1 MKEFK
6 RIISLAM
13 VLILCVG
20 LLPVNQNLLKAEAKL
35 DDSTKLKNIILR
47 VYDGKEWTNAKYT
60 PEFDPNK
67 REYTINLDIKY
78 KKVQFFFEKISD
90 DQVIEA
96 KDKNKCPVRDSNY
109 TEEYSLRPQ
118 DNDFSF
124 FVKASNGSK
133 DREYFFKVVKGL
145 EGNAHRVYANY
156 GHRDLPFA
164 FEGDIVQFK
173 GNTAYQGKVFDKW
186 IVEKSNLELD
196 NPYRIMGEFIMPNS
210 EVDIRA
216 QFKESSDD
224 GSKLRYII
232 VHAMKD
238 NVWENFYDAV
248 KIKENKYEYELNLS
262 GGYTD
267 FYLTLQTEDF
277 TPYFEN
283 ENNPEKGYLL
293 RNSNDHIKIQA
304 NSSELKIADYYY
316 GFRTEESTLNKEEN
330 VLNFKIISK
339 NSQNTSK
346 YTLKINNGEV
356 KYTVTFNPNN
366 NGLNETNTEEFKK
379 GTEYTLPENNFT
391 APENKVFAGWK
402 IGDEDKKPG
411 DKITVNGN
419 IDVKAIWKDIEYKV
433 IFNNNEGSGDM
444 PEKTVK
450 KGTDFE
456 LPDCTFTAPDGQEF
470 KAWSVE
476 GQEYPAKA
484 KIKINK
490 ETTIKAIWKDIE
502 YKVTFNSNEGTGDMP
517 EQKVKKGADFEL
529 PDCTFTAPDGQEF
542 KAWSVEGQE
551 YPAKTKIKINKE
563 TEVKAIWQAKTT
575 EKFIVTINPNNNGK
589 NESKTEEIKKGEDF
603 ELPDCTFIA
612 PEGQEFKAWL
622 VEGQEYQAKEKI
634 KINKETEVKAIWKD
648 IEYKVTFNSNGAEGT
663 MQAQKIKKGEK
674 FTLPENGFAPPEN
687 KKFAG
692 WKIGNETKLAG
703 DEITV
708 NGNTEVTA
716 IWKDIEYKVTF
727 NPNEGSGD
735 MAGKLVKAG
744 EDFEL
749 PDCTF
754 TAPKGQEFKAWSVD
768 GQEYQAKAKIK
779 INKETEVTAIW
790 KDIEYKVTFDSN
802 EGTGD
807 MAGKL
812 VKAGEDY
819 ELPDC
824 AFIAPEGQEFKA
836 WLVDGQEYP
845 AKTKIKINK
854 ETTIKA
860 IWQDKPIAP
869 KPENENK
876 KYEIKSTQAS
886 NGTIIINP
894 TEAKEGEL
902 VTVQALPDYGYEL
915 ESIIILD
922 KNQKLVPMK
931 ANQFTMPK
939 GAVSI
944 YVKYRELAPAIYP
957 EIDEEKPIENKR
969 HRRDWYYKE
978 HDEEK
983 NPNEEVKSNAEKE
996 IKDQETKT
1004 IITIGSQTLEK
1015 VMNGVRTVK
1024 NMDSAPYIKRGRTML
1039 PLRYLAEALGYKV
1052 FWLNET
1058 KTVVIVDLGLR
1069 VEIPIDTNLIIVNG
1083 IKYTSDLK
1091 PEIVCHRTMLPI
1103 ANIARALGL
1112 KDGEDILWD
1121 EVNRQVTINKK

>member
-1 MKEFK
+1 MKAFK

-13 VLILCVG
+13 VLILCVS
-20 LLPVNQNLLKAEAKL
+20 LLPVNQNLIKAAAQL

-47 VYDGKEWTNAKYT
+47 VYDGKEWTNAVYT
-60 PEFDPNK
+60 PEFDPNNRTYIIK
-67 REYTINLDIKY
+67 LDIKY
-78 KKVQFFFEKISD
+78 KKVQFFFEKASD
-90 DQVIEA
+90 DQVIKA
-96 KDKNKCPVRDSNY
+96 KDHNKCPLRDSNY

-145 EGNAHRVYANY
+145 ERNAHRVYANY

-186 IVEKSNLELD
+186 IVEKSDLVLD

-210 EVDIRA
+210 EVDIKA

-238 NVWENFYDAV
+238 NVWQTFYDAA
-248 KIKENKYEYELNLS
+248 KIEDDTKEYELDINE
-262 GGYTD
+262 GYTD

-293 RNSNDHIKIQA
+293 RNSNDNIKIQA
-304 NSSELKIADYYY
+304 NRLELKIADYQY
-316 GFRTEESTLNKEEN
+316 GFRTEKSILNKGEN

-339 NSQNTSK
+339 NSQNISE

-356 KYTVTFNPNN
+356 KYT
-366 NGLNETNTEEFKK
+366 
-379 GTEYTLPENNFT
+379 
-391 APENKVFAGWK
+391 
-402 IGDEDKKPG
+402 
-411 DKITVNGN
+411 
-419 IDVKAIWKDIEYKV
+419 
-433 IFNNNEGSGDM
+433 
-444 PEKTVK
+444 
-450 KGTDFE
+450 
-456 LPDCTFTAPDGQEF
+456 
-470 KAWSVE
+470 
-476 GQEYPAKA
+476 
-484 KIKINK
+484 
-490 ETTIKAIWKDIE
+490 
-502 YKVTFNSNEGTGDMP
+502 
-517 EQKVKKGADFEL
+517 
-529 PDCTFTAPDGQEF
+529 
-542 KAWSVEGQE
+542 
-551 YPAKTKIKINKE
+551 
-563 TEVKAIWQAKTT
+563 
-575 EKFIVTINPNNNGK
+575 
-589 NESKTEEIKKGEDF
+589 
-603 ELPDCTFIA
+603 
-612 PEGQEFKAWL
+612 
-622 VEGQEYQAKEKI
+622 
-634 KINKETEVKAIWKD
+634 
-648 IEYKVTFNSNGAEGT
+648 VTFNSNGAEGT

-674 FTLPENGFAPPEN
+674 CTLPENGFTPPEN
-687 KKFAG
+687 KKFVG
-692 WKIGNETKLAG
+692 WKIGNETKLVG

-754 TAPKGQEFKAWSVD
+754 
-768 GQEYQAKAKIK
+768 
-779 INKETEVTAIW
+779 
-790 KDIEYKVTFDSN
+790 
-802 EGTGD
+802 
-807 MAGKL
+807 
-812 VKAGEDY
+812 
-819 ELPDC
+819 
-824 AFIAPEGQEFKA
+824 IAPEGQEFKA
-836 WLVDGQEYP
+836 WEVDGQEYP

-860 IWQDKPIAP
+860 IWKDIEYKVTFNSNGAEGTMQAQEIKKGTDFELPDCTFTAPDGQEFKAWSVDGQEYQAKEKIKINKETEVKAIWKDKTTEKFIVTINPNNNGKNESKTEEIKKGEEFELPDCTFIAPDGQEFKAWEVDGEEYQAKTKIKINKETEVKAIWRAKLTVP
-869 KPENENK
+869 KPEYKNK
-876 KYEIKSTQAS
+876 KYEIKLMPLS

-894 TEAKEGEL
+894 TEVNEGEL
-902 VTVQALPDYGYEL
+902 VTVQAVPDYGYEL
-915 ESIIILD
+915 ESILILD
-922 KNQKLVPMK
+922 KNQKLVPMI
-931 ANQFTMPK
+931 ANQFTMPR

-944 YVKYRELAPAIYP
+944 YVKFRELAPAIYP
-957 EIDEEKPIENKR
+957 EIEEEKPLENKK
-969 HRRDWYYKE
+969 HRRDWHYDRYDEDKNTNE
-978 HDEEK
+978 EEK
-983 NPNEEVKSNAEKE
+983 FIEEKE
-996 IKDQETKT
+996 IKSDESKT

-1058 KTVVIVDLGLR
+1058 KTVVIVYLGLR
-1069 VEIPIDTNLIIVNG
+1069 VDIPIDTNLIIING

-1091 PEIVCHRTMLPI
+1091 PEIVHHRTMLPI

-1121 EVNRQVTINKK
+1121 EVNRQVTINKKSYTK

>member
-13 VLILCVG
+13 VLILCVS
-20 LLPVNQNLLKAEAKL
+20 LLPVNQNLIKAEAQL

-47 VYDGKEWTNAKYT
+47 VYDGKEWTNANYT
-60 PEFDPNK
+60 QEFDPNNRTYIIK
-67 REYTINLDIKY
+67 LDIKY
-78 KKVQFFFEKISD
+78 KKVQFFFEKASD
-90 DQVIEA
+90 DQVIKA

-145 EGNAHRVYANY
+145 ERNAHRVYANY

-186 IVEKSNLELD
+186 IVEKSDLVLD
-196 NPYRIMGEFIMPNS
+196 DSYRIMGEFTMPNS
-210 EVDIRA
+210 EAEIKA

-238 NVWENFYDAV
+238 NVWETFYDEV
-248 KIKENKYEYELNLS
+248 KIKDDTKEYELNLME
-262 GGYTD
+262 GYND
-267 FYLTLQTEDF
+267 FYLTLQTEDYV
-277 TPYFEN
+277 PYYEN
-283 ENNPEKGYLL
+283 KNHREPGDLL
-293 RNSNDHIKIQA
+293 RNSNKHIKIQA
-304 NSSELKIADYYY
+304 NRLELKIADCQY
-316 GFRTEESTLNKEEN
+316 GFRTEKSILNKGEN

-339 NSQNTSK
+339 NSQNISE
-346 YTLKINNGEV
+346 YTLKINNGKV
-356 KYTVTFNPNN
+356 KYTVTFNS
-366 NGLNETNTEEFKK
+366 NGAEGTMQAQKIKK
-379 GTEYTLPENNFT
+379 GEKCTLPENGFT
-391 APENKVFAGWK
+391 PPENKKFAGWK
-402 IGDEDKKPG
+402 IGNETKLVG

-433 IFNNNEGSGDM
+433 
-444 PEKTVK
+444 
-450 KGTDFE
+450 
-456 LPDCTFTAPDGQEF
+456 
-470 KAWSVE
+470 
-476 GQEYPAKA
+476 
-484 KIKINK
+484 
-490 ETTIKAIWKDIE
+490 
-502 YKVTFNSNEGTGDMP
+502 
-517 EQKVKKGADFEL
+517 
-529 PDCTFTAPDGQEF
+529 
-542 KAWSVEGQE
+542 
-551 YPAKTKIKINKE
+551 
-563 TEVKAIWQAKTT
+563 
-575 EKFIVTINPNNNGK
+575 
-589 NESKTEEIKKGEDF
+589 
-603 ELPDCTFIA
+603 
-612 PEGQEFKAWL
+612 
-622 VEGQEYQAKEKI
+622 
-634 KINKETEVKAIWKD
+634 
-648 IEYKVTFNSNGAEGT
+648 
-663 MQAQKIKKGEK
+663 
-674 FTLPENGFAPPEN
+674 
-687 KKFAG
+687 
-692 WKIGNETKLAG
+692 
-703 DEITV
+703 
-708 NGNTEVTA
+708 
-716 IWKDIEYKVTF
+716 TF
-727 NPNEGSGD
+727 NPNEGLGD

-754 TAPKGQEFKAWSVD
+754 TAPEGQEFKAWSVD
-768 GQEYQAKAKIK
+768 GQEYPAKAKIK

-790 KDIEYKVTFDSN
+790 EDIEYKVTFNPN
-802 EGTGD
+802 EGSGD
-807 MAGKL
+807 MDGKL
-812 VKAGEDY
+812 VKAGEDF

-824 AFIAPEGQEFKA
+824 TFTAPDGQEFKT
-836 WLVDGQEYP
+836 WEVDGQEYP

-869 KPENENK
+869 KPEHKNK
-876 KYEIKSTQAS
+876 KYELKLTQAS

-902 VTVQALPDYGYEL
+902 VTVQAVPDYGYEL

-922 KNQKLVPMK
+922 ENQNSVPMIE
-931 ANQFTMPK
+931 NQFKMPK
-939 GAVSI
+939 GGVSI
-944 YVKYRELAPAIYP
+944 YAKFKELAPAIYP

-969 HRRDWYYKE
+969 HRRDWYYKD

-983 NPNEEVKSNAEKE
+983 NPTEEEKFIEEKE
-996 IKDQETKT
+996 IKAQETKT

-1058 KTVVIVDLGLR
+1058 RTVVIVDLGLR
-1069 VEIPIDTNLIIVNG
+1069 VEIPVDTNLIIVNG
-1083 IKYTSDLK
+1083 VKYTSDLK
-1091 PEIVCHRTMLPI
+1091 PEIVHHRTMLPI

-1112 KDGEDILWD
+1112 KDGEDIIWD
-1121 EVNRQVTINKK
+1121 DVNRQVTINKKSNK

>member
-13 VLILCVG
+13 VLILCVS
-20 LLPVNQNLLKAEAKL
+20 LLPMNQNLLKAEAQL

-47 VYDGKEWTNAKYT
+47 AYDGKEWTNAVYT
-60 PEFDPNK
+60 PEFDPNNRTYIIK
-67 REYTINLDIKY
+67 LDIKY
-78 KKVQFFFEKISD
+78 KKVQFFFEKANYN
-90 DQVIEA
+90 QVIEA
-96 KDKNKCPVRDSNY
+96 KDHNKCPVRDSNY

-145 EGNAHRVYANY
+145 ERNAHRVYANY

-186 IVEKSNLELD
+186 IVEKSDLVLD

-210 EVDIRA
+210 EVDIKA

-238 NVWENFYDAV
+238 NVWETFYDAA
-248 KIKENKYEYELNLS
+248 KIEDDTKEYELDINE
-262 GGYTD
+262 GYTD

-304 NSSELKIADYYY
+304 NSSELKIADCQY
-316 GFRTEESTLNKEEN
+316 GFRTEKSILNKGEN

-339 NSQNTSK
+339 NSQNISE

-356 KYTVTFNPNN
+356 KYTVTFNS
-366 NGLNETNTEEFKK
+366 NGAEGTMQAQKIKK
-379 GTEYTLPENNFT
+379 GEKCTLPENGFT
-391 APENKVFAGWK
+391 PPENKIFAGWK

-433 IFNNNEGSGDM
+433 TFNSNEGTGDM
-444 PEKTVK
+444 DGKLVK
-450 KGTDFE
+450 AGEDFE
-456 LPDCTFTAPDGQEF
+456 LPGCTFTAPEGQEF
-470 KAWSVE
+470 KAWSVD

-502 YKVTFNSNEGTGDMP
+502 YKVTFNSNEGSGDM
-517 EQKVKKGADFEL
+517 
-529 PDCTFTAPDGQEF
+529 DG
-542 KAWSVEGQE
+542 KL
-551 YPAKTKIKINKE
+551 
-563 TEVKAIWQAKTT
+563 VKA
-575 EKFIVTINPNNNGK
+575 
-589 NESKTEEIKKGEDF
+589 GEDY

-612 PEGQEFKAWL
+612 PEGQEFKAWE
-622 VEGQEYQAKEKI
+622 VDGQEYPAKTKI
-634 KINKETEVKAIWKD
+634 KINKETTIKAIWKD

-663 MQAQKIKKGEK
+663 MQAQEIKKG
-674 FTLPENGFAPPEN
+674 T
-687 KKFAG
+687 
-692 WKIGNETKLAG
+692 
-703 DEITV
+703 
-708 NGNTEVTA
+708 
-716 IWKDIEYKVTF
+716 
-727 NPNEGSGD
+727 
-735 MAGKLVKAG
+735 
-744 EDFEL
+744 DFEL

-754 TAPKGQEFKAWSVD
+754 TAPDGQEFKAWSVD
-768 GQEYQAKAKIK
+768 GQEYPAKAKIK
-779 INKETEVTAIW
+779 INKETEV
-790 KDIEYKVTFDSN
+790 
-802 EGTGD
+802 
-807 MAGKL
+807 
-812 VKAGEDY
+812 
-819 ELPDC
+819 
-824 AFIAPEGQEFKA
+824 
-836 WLVDGQEYP
+836 
-845 AKTKIKINK
+845 
-854 ETTIKA
+854 KA
-860 IWQDKPIAP
+860 IWQAKTIAP
-869 KPENENK
+869 KPEDENK
-876 KYEIKSTQAS
+876 KYEIKLTQAS
-886 NGTIIINP
+886 NGTINIIP

-902 VTVQALPDYGYEL
+902 VTVQAVPDYGYEL

-922 KNQKLVPMK
+922 ENQKLVPMK
-931 ANQFTMPK
+931 ANQFKMPK
-939 GAVSI
+939 GGVSI
-944 YVKYRELAPAIYP
+944 YAKFKELAPAIYP

-969 HRRDWYYKE
+969 HRRDWYYKD

-983 NPNEEVKSNAEKE
+983 NPTEEEKFIEEKE
-996 IKDQETKT
+996 IKAQETKT

-1039 PLRYLAEALGYKV
+1039 PLRYLAEAIGYKV

-1058 KTVVIVDLGLR
+1058 RTVVIVDLGLR
-1069 VEIPIDTNLIIVNG
+1069 VEIPVDTNLIIVNG
-1083 IKYTSDLK
+1083 VKYTSDVN
-1091 PEIVCHRTMLPI
+1091 PEIVNHRTMLPI

-1112 KDGEDILWD
+1112 KDGEDIIWD

>member
-1 MKEFK
+1 MKAFK

-13 VLILCVG
+13 VLILCVS
-20 LLPVNQNLLKAEAKL
+20 LLPVNQNLIKAAAQL

-47 VYDGKEWTNAKYT
+47 VYDGKEWTNAVYT
-60 PEFDPNK
+60 PEFDPNNRTYIIK
-67 REYTINLDIKY
+67 LDIKY
-78 KKVQFFFEKISD
+78 KKVQFFFEKASD
-90 DQVIEA
+90 DQVIKA
-96 KDKNKCPVRDSNY
+96 KDHNKCPLRDSNY

-145 EGNAHRVYANY
+145 ERNAHRVYANY

-186 IVEKSNLELD
+186 IVEKSDLVLD

-210 EVDIRA
+210 EVDIKA

-238 NVWENFYDAV
+238 NVWQTFYDAA
-248 KIKENKYEYELNLS
+248 KIEDDTKEYELDINE
-262 GGYTD
+262 GYTD

-293 RNSNDHIKIQA
+293 RNSNDNIKIQA
-304 NSSELKIADYYY
+304 NRLELKIADYQY
-316 GFRTEESTLNKEEN
+316 GFRTEKSILNKGEN

-339 NSQNTSK
+339 NSQNISE

-356 KYTVTFNPNN
+356 KYT
-366 NGLNETNTEEFKK
+366 
-379 GTEYTLPENNFT
+379 
-391 APENKVFAGWK
+391 
-402 IGDEDKKPG
+402 
-411 DKITVNGN
+411 
-419 IDVKAIWKDIEYKV
+419 
-433 IFNNNEGSGDM
+433 
-444 PEKTVK
+444 
-450 KGTDFE
+450 
-456 LPDCTFTAPDGQEF
+456 
-470 KAWSVE
+470 
-476 GQEYPAKA
+476 
-484 KIKINK
+484 
-490 ETTIKAIWKDIE
+490 
-502 YKVTFNSNEGTGDMP
+502 
-517 EQKVKKGADFEL
+517 
-529 PDCTFTAPDGQEF
+529 
-542 KAWSVEGQE
+542 
-551 YPAKTKIKINKE
+551 
-563 TEVKAIWQAKTT
+563 
-575 EKFIVTINPNNNGK
+575 
-589 NESKTEEIKKGEDF
+589 
-603 ELPDCTFIA
+603 
-612 PEGQEFKAWL
+612 
-622 VEGQEYQAKEKI
+622 
-634 KINKETEVKAIWKD
+634 
-648 IEYKVTFNSNGAEGT
+648 VTFNSNGAEGT

-674 FTLPENGFAPPEN
+674 CTLPENGFTPPEN
-687 KKFAG
+687 KKFVG
-692 WKIGNETKLAG
+692 WKIGNETKLVG

-754 TAPKGQEFKAWSVD
+754 
-768 GQEYQAKAKIK
+768 
-779 INKETEVTAIW
+779 
-790 KDIEYKVTFDSN
+790 
-802 EGTGD
+802 
-807 MAGKL
+807 
-812 VKAGEDY
+812 
-819 ELPDC
+819 
-824 AFIAPEGQEFKA
+824 IAPEGQEFKA
-836 WLVDGQEYP
+836 WEVDGQEYP

-860 IWQDKPIAP
+860 IWKDIEYKVTFNSNGAEGTMQAQEIKKGTDFELPDCTFTAPDGQEFKAWSVDGQEYQAKEKIKINKETEVKAIWKDKTTEKFIVTINPNNNGKNESKTEEIKKGEEFELPDCTFIAPDGQEFKAWEVDGEEYQAKTKIKINKETEVKAIWRAKLTVP
-869 KPENENK
+869 KPEYKNK
-876 KYEIKSTQAS
+876 KYEIKLMPLS

-894 TEAKEGEL
+894 TEVNEGEL
-902 VTVQALPDYGYEL
+902 VTVQAVPDYGYEL
-915 ESIIILD
+915 ESILILD
-922 KNQKLVPMK
+922 KNQNLVPMI
-931 ANQFTMPK
+931 ANQFKMPK
-939 GAVSI
+939 GGVSI
-944 YVKYRELAPAIYP
+944 YAKFKELAPAIYP

-969 HRRDWYYKE
+969 HRRDWYYKD

-983 NPNEEVKSNAEKE
+983 NPTEEEKSKSEKE
-996 IKDQETKT
+996 IKSDESKT

-1015 VMNGVRTVK
+1015 VDQGIRTVK

-1058 KTVVIVDLGLR
+1058 KTVVIVYLGSR

-1091 PEIVCHRTMLPI
+1091 PEIVHHRTMLPI

-1121 EVNRQVTINKK
+1121 EVNRQVTINKKSYTK